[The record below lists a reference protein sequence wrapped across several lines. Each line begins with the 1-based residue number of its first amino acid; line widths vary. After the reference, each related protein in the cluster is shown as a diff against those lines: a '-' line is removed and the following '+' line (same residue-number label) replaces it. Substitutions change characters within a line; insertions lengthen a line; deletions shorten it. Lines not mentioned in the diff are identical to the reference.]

1 MLEKKV
7 SLVTECIASLV
18 CQSHWGKNPHFI
30 KKFTHW
36 KSQFF
41 LQNSPYWNFIFNKI
55 HISEITFFTKFAIM
69 KSHFSQNSLFRNL
82 IFHKIQFWEIS
93 FFTQFTFFKNQILG
107 NFWIKSWF
115 LPQCASTEISLEFSW
130 KNLLMYNFSLFLHAR
145 KDSIM
150 LPPFLL
156 LFQQPIYLWNHKS
169 CSMLRGRELHE
180 FIVTHRWIRSSWLI
194 FSNSQ
199 SGTREH
205 TGPISY
211 QKRIWGARLASF
223 PGPYLK

>member
-1 MLEKKV
+1 MNFLFLSIILLTDQE
-7 SLVTECIASLV
+7 TDCIASFV
-18 CQSHWGKNPHFI
+18 CQYRNK
-30 KKFTHW
+30 
-36 KSQFF
+36 
-41 LQNSPYWNFIFNKI
+41 LRIFVK
-55 HISEITFFTKFAIM
+55 E
-69 KSHFSQNSLFRNL
+69 
-82 IFHKIQFWEIS
+82 S
-93 FFTQFTFFKNQILG
+93 FNVHV
-107 NFWIKSWF
+107 
-115 LPQCASTEISLEFSW
+115 
-130 KNLLMYNFSLFLHAR
+130 FLHAR

-150 LPPFLL
+150 LPTFLL

-199 SGTREH
+199 SGAREH

-223 PGPYLK
+223 HGPYLK